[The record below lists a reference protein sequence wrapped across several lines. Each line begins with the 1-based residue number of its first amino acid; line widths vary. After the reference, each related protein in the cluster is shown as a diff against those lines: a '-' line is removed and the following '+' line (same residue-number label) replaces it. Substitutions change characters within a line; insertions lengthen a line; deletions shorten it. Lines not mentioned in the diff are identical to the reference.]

1 MNNNIMQ
8 INFSIDK
15 QSITRTDSNKP
26 VENSKNYLIAKFTFS
41 SDWDNTTKVLF
52 VQYENRY
59 YNLVDI
65 QEDNTAKIPDS
76 VIHAKGFKLAVQGKI
91 GDQVVITTN
100 TIGIPVIETVY
111 FEGDIP
117 YIKYIESETL
127 IYTKDGDLYKLEI
140 PDIYGINITLD
151 NPSDGIIRLKNRAGE
166 TLGQVDLPVE
176 KHIKGARL
184 DLEGKKL
191 VFIYEDET
199 TFDCDIS
206 DMISDYSI
214 KIESV
219 KEALDAE
226 IKNREKLTG
235 HSIKISQAKEHIID
249 IDLINANGES
259 VSHQE
264 INLDDEHIIDKV
276 NLDYENKKL
285 IFTFKDGHTID
296 CDLTDMI
303 KDLQDE
309 ITKVN
314 ARIDALDYYNA
325 KLDGDYIDGITQTG
339 GLISATK
346 KSFDTVLTDT
356 SVIAPQS
363 KAVKIYVDSETLR
376 AETVEDSLGNDIASL
391 SDDLSDVNSRLNSE
405 ILRANQ
411 SEAQIQA
418 KLEIETGARKDA
430 DDILQTNISNETTR
444 AKDVENKLD
453 TRVSTIES
461 KIPNQASSSN
471 QLADKD
477 FVNSSISTATATFRG
492 TVNTIAELKALS
504 GDLNDYAWLRVID
517 TTTGLVKQFDKYK
530 YTDTASAETGNWEY
544 EYTLNNSSFTEAQ
557 WKAINSGATE
567 EIIAQM
573 LEDNKKISWIIS
585 CLGAW
590 KVTGDNLNMG
600 YLVQV
605 DGENLT
611 VSDTMATV
619 EGENLVEKVS
629 GLDVSSLVLNI

>member
-1 MNNNIMQ
+1 MDNNIMQ
-8 INFSIDK
+8 INFNIDK

-206 DMISDYSI
+206 DMISDYST

-219 KEALDAE
+219 KEALDEE

-249 IDLINANGES
+249 IDLINAEGVS

-264 INLDDEHIIDKV
+264 INLDNEHIIDKV

-285 IFTFKDGHTID
+285 IFTFKDGHKIE

-346 KSFDTVLTDT
+346 KSFDTTLTDT

-363 KAVKIYVDSETLR
+363 KVVKAYVDAETLR
-376 AETVEDSLGNDIASL
+376 AETVEDSLGNDISSL

-418 KLEIETGARKDA
+418 KLEIET
-430 DDILQTNISNETTR
+430 TR
-444 AKDVENKLD
+444 AKDAESKLD

-461 KIPNQASSSN
+461 KIPNQASATN

-492 TVNTIAELKALS
+492 TVSTISELKTLS
-504 GDLNDYAWLRVID
+504 GDLNDYAFVRVID

-530 YTDTASAETGNWEY
+530 YTATASAETGNWVY

-605 DGENLT
+605 DEENLS

>member
-1 MNNNIMQ
+1 MDNNIMQ
-8 INFSIDK
+8 INFNIDK

-176 KHIKGARL
+176 KHIKGAQL

-206 DMISDYSI
+206 DMISDYTT

-219 KEALDAE
+219 KEALDVE

-249 IDLINANGES
+249 IDLINAEGVS

-285 IFTFKDGHTID
+285 IFTFKDGHKIE

-363 KAVKIYVDSETLR
+363 KVVKAYVDAETLR
-376 AETVEDSLGNDIASL
+376 AETVEDSLGNDISSL

-418 KLEIETGARKDA
+418 KLEIET
-430 DDILQTNISNETTR
+430 TR
-444 AKDVENKLD
+444 AKDAESKLD

-461 KIPNQASSSN
+461 KIPNQASATN

-492 TVNTIAELKALS
+492 TVSTISELKTLS
-504 GDLNDYAWLRVID
+504 GDLNDYAFVRVID

-530 YTDTASAETGNWEY
+530 YTATASAETGNWVY

-629 GLDVSSLVLNI
+629 GLDVSSLVLNV

>member
-1 MNNNIMQ
+1 MDNNIMQ
-8 INFSIDK
+8 INFNIDK

-206 DMISDYSI
+206 DMISDYST

-219 KEALDAE
+219 KEALDEE

-249 IDLINANGES
+249 IDLINAEGVS

-264 INLDDEHIIDKV
+264 INLDNEHIIDKV
-276 NLDYENKKL
+276 NLDYENRKL
-285 IFTFKDGHTID
+285 IFTFKDGHKIE

-346 KSFDTVLTDT
+346 KSFDTTLTDT

-363 KAVKIYVDSETLR
+363 KVVKAYVDAETLR
-376 AETVEDSLGNDIASL
+376 AETVEDSLGNDISSL

-418 KLEIETGARKDA
+418 KLEIET
-430 DDILQTNISNETTR
+430 TR
-444 AKDVENKLD
+444 AKDAESKLD

-461 KIPNQASSSN
+461 KIPNQASATN

-492 TVNTIAELKALS
+492 TVSTISELKTLS
-504 GDLNDYAWLRVID
+504 GDLNDYAFVRVID

-530 YTDTASAETGNWEY
+530 YTATASAETGNWVY

-605 DGENLT
+605 DEENLS

>member
-1 MNNNIMQ
+1 MDNNIMQ
-8 INFSIDK
+8 INFNIDK

-176 KHIKGARL
+176 KHIKGAQL

-191 VFIYEDET
+191 VFIYEDDT

-206 DMISDYSI
+206 DMISDYST

-249 IDLINANGES
+249 IDLINAEGVS

-264 INLDDEHIIDKV
+264 INLDNEHIIDKV
-276 NLDYENKKL
+276 NLDYENRKL
-285 IFTFKDGHTID
+285 IFTFKDGHKIE

-325 KLDGDYIDGITQTG
+325 KLDGEYLDGITQTG

-346 KSFDTVLTDT
+346 KSFDTTLTDT

-363 KAVKIYVDSETLR
+363 KVVKAYVDAETLR
-376 AETVEDSLGNDIASL
+376 AETVEDSLGNDISSL

-418 KLEIETGARKDA
+418 KLEIET
-430 DDILQTNISNETTR
+430 TR
-444 AKDVENKLD
+444 AKDAESKLD

-461 KIPNQASSSN
+461 KIPNQASATN

-492 TVNTIAELKALS
+492 TVSTISELKTLS
-504 GDLNDYAWLRVID
+504 GDLNDYAFVRVID

-530 YTDTASAETGNWEY
+530 YTATASDETGNWVY

-629 GLDVSSLVLNI
+629 GLDVSSLVLNV